1 MEEIL
6 KRINSIGVEVT
17 VNACSG
23 VYDTVIRIKYG
34 LDPLDLAWVYLKDN
48 NIIYMNIK
56 NDTFTDLDTLLN
68 RVKELSEVIR

>member
-23 VYDTVIRIKYG
+23 VYDTIIRIKYG
-34 LDPLDLAWVYLKDN
+34 VDPLDLAWVYLKDN
-48 NIIYMNIK
+48 KIVYMNIK
-56 NDTFTDLDTLLN
+56 NDTFTDFDALLN

>member
-17 VNACSG
+17 VNACYG

-34 LDPLDLAWVYLKDN
+34 VDPLDLAWVYLKDN
-48 NIIYMNIK
+48 KIIYMNIK
-56 NDTFTDLDTLLN
+56 NDTFTDLDALLN

>member
-17 VNACSG
+17 VNACYG
-23 VYDTVIRIKYG
+23 VYDTIIRIKYG
-34 LDPLDLAWVYLKDN
+34 IDPLDLAWVYLKDN
-48 NIIYMNIK
+48 KIIDMNIK
-56 NDTFTDLDTLLN
+56 NDTFTDLDALLN

>member
-17 VNACSG
+17 VNACYG
-23 VYDTVIRIKYG
+23 VYDTIIRIKYG
-34 LDPLDLAWVYLKDN
+34 VDPLDLAWVYLKDN
-48 NIIYMNIK
+48 KIICMNIK
-56 NDTFTDLDTLLN
+56 NDTFTDLDALLN